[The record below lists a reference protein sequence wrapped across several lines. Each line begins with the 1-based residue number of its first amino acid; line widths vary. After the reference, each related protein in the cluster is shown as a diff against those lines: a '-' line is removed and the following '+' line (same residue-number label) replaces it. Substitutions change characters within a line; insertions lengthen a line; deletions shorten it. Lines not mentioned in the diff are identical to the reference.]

1 MQSQHQYSCVEA
13 TAVTPVPHPLKL
25 PDSAWSHKRC
35 MQRRQR
41 CSDLPSPVC
50 PKNPQHLRAPS
61 SCWHYHADLTRLAPI
76 AHEGFGHKH
85 GGAKK
90 HITKAKPRAWLGQLP
105 AHHPRA
111 PDPPWAPL
119 DEQRPPAGAPP
130 AQLGTGS
137 HSRGSTGR
145 GPVGTSGY
153 RGARGAQNPSESAP
167 AGLQQDPALRD
178 PPAPAGCS
186 PGLDP

>member
-1 MQSQHQYSCVEA
+1 MQSQHQYSCAEA

-111 PDPPWAPL
+111 P
-119 DEQRPPAGAPP
+119 RPSVGTPGRAETPGWGTSRPAGHG
-130 AQLGTGS
+130 QSFQGFHRS
-137 HSRGSTGR
+137 RSRGDQWVPRGQGR
-145 GPVGTSGY
+145 TESLRVRT
-153 RGARGAQNPSESAP
+153 RGAP
-167 AGLQQDPALRD
+167 AGSCP
-178 PPAPAGCS
+178 
-186 PGLDP
+186 